1 MVFIFLFFE
10 LTFKSLL
17 RKGRN
22 KTQYNVSPIITIQGG
37 GFNQYLY
44 KEFYLCAMQAKLLL
58 VTPPFSQLNTAYP
71 ATAYIKGFL
80 EEKEVSVAH
89 MDLSIEL
96 FTAVFTGD
104 FLHSIFKEAANLGNF
119 QYPQIREMKE
129 VYISRVDVVIA
140 FLQKQ
145 DIETAKKILK
155 TDFLPIGHRLL
166 KVNTKIKW
174 DVGEVGIIDKA
185 KHFSTLF
192 IEEIGDFIQA
202 NVDEFFSFTKYAEQ
216 IATSA
221 SSFDQLYEILSYQP
235 TLIEDEM
242 MTILEARIKK
252 ETPDLVCF
260 TIPFP
265 GNLFAAL
272 RCSQFIKQFFPTI
285 KIAFGGGYCNT
296 ELRSL
301 EDPRIFEFIDFIS
314 LDDGEGP
321 LLKIVKYIEG
331 KEDIAALER
340 TFVAENNQVV
350 YKNKIPNTIFHH
362 RNLPAPNYAG
372 LPFEKYV
379 SFLDVVNPMHRMW
392 TDDRWNKLTISHGC
406 YWKQCSF
413 CDVSLDYIGNYQ
425 NTTAD
430 DLVNKIEKIITD
442 TGITGF
448 HFVDEAAP
456 PKMLR
461 ALSEKLIERNINI
474 TWWTNIRFEKTFTL
488 ELCELM
494 AKSGCI
500 AVTGGLEVAS
510 DRLLAKM
517 KKGVDIA
524 QVTRVTHNFSEQDIL
539 VHAYLMYGFPSETE
553 QETIDSLEVVRQL
566 FEKNCIQSA
575 FWHQFTTTIHSP
587 IGQNPED
594 FGIKITGPVF
604 KGFAQNDLW
613 HEDPHGADHPTYT
626 KGLNDALDSYLN
638 RLGFEKKLQ
647 DWFDFPVLP
656 TRHPKHLIETFLSQI
671 SALKTTQIS

>member
-1 MVFIFLFFE
+1 MQPKILFI
-10 LTFKSLL
+10 
-17 RKGRN
+17 
-22 KTQYNVSPIITIQGG
+22 
-37 GFNQYLY
+37 
-44 KEFYLCAMQAKLLL
+44 
-58 VTPPFSQLNTAYP
+58 TPPFTQLNTAYP
-71 ATAYIKGFL
+71 ASAYLKGFL
-80 EEKEVSVAH
+80 EGHDVTITH
-89 MDLSIEL
+89 CDLSIEL
-96 FTAVFTGD
+96 FTSIFTGD
-104 FLHSIFKEAANLGNF
+104 FLRAIFQEAAHLKNND
-119 QYPQIREMKE
+119 YPEVSAMKE
-129 VYISRVDVVIA
+129 RYISSVEVVIR

-145 DIETAKKILK
+145 DIESAYKIL
-155 TDFLPIGHRLL
+155 DPHFLPVGHRLMH
-166 KVNTKIKW
+166 VNTEIKW
-174 DVGEVGIIDKA
+174 EAGDIGIIDKA
-185 KHFSTLF
+185 KHFGTLF

-202 NVDEFFSFTKYAEQ
+202 NVDEFFAFTKYAEQ

-221 SSFDQLYEILSYQP
+221 SSFDPLDELLTYQP

-242 MTILEARIKK
+242 FNILEAQIEKHS
-252 ETPDLVCF
+252 PNLVCF

-272 RCSQFIKQFFPTI
+272 RSSQFIKQFFPNI
-285 KIAFGGGYCNT
+285 HIAFGGGYCNT

-301 EDPRIFEFIDFIS
+301 EDPRIFEFIDFVS

-321 LLKIVKYIEG
+321 LLKIVHFLEG
-331 KEDIAALER
+331 KVDINALER
-340 TFVAENNQVV
+340 TFVLEDNRVV

-362 RNLPAPNYAG
+362 RNLPAPNYSG
-372 LPFEKYV
+372 LPFDKYV

-392 TDDRWNKLTISHGC
+392 TDARWNKLTISHGC

-425 NTTAD
+425 NTTAA
-430 DLVNKIEKIITD
+430 DLVDKIEKIMKD

-461 ALSEKLIERNINI
+461 ALSNALIERNVKI
-474 TWWTNIRFEKTFTL
+474 TWWTNIRFEKTFDF
-488 ELCELM
+488 ELCDLM

-510 DRLLAKM
+510 DRLLTKM

-524 QVTRVTHNFSEQDIL
+524 QVTRVTHNFSQTNIL
-539 VHAYLMYGFPSETE
+539 VHAYLMYGFPTQTE

-587 IGQNPED
+587 IGKNPEA
-594 FGIKITGPVF
+594 FGIQITGPVF
-604 KGFAQNDLW
+604 EGFAQNDLS
-613 HEDPHGADHPTYT
+613 HEDPHGADHPRYT
-626 KGLNDALDSYLN
+626 QGLNLALHNYLN
-638 RLGFEKKLQ
+638 AAGFEEELQ
-647 DWFDFPVLP
+647 RWFDFPIPQVS
-656 TRHPKHLIETFLSQI
+656 HSEDLIESFL
-671 SALKTTQIS
+671 A